1 MRPGRRARSGLV
13 LSFALA
19 SLVAF
24 VAIGLALSTLVGR
37 RLVDR
42 QVEAAEF
49 HARFVAETI
58 LRHEL
63 RPGELN
69 FLTPLGGERYG
80 ELRTFVSDR
89 VLRWPIIRLT
99 IWRSDGMVVFSED
112 PSLVGHQ
119 LPLADPL
126 KQAFRQSA
134 PVSMV
139 MGGARRHGPHPAVR
153 HLDTYVP
160 VFFDAH
166 NRGGIPVA
174 MVQLSQDYTGIESEV
189 QRLFRTV
196 TMTLVAGL
204 AFLYMSLLPIMVRV
218 SRTLSKQNTRLEEQ
232 AHERRRLLDTVLRT
246 SEEERTLLAA
256 ELHDG
261 PIQRLAGLGYR
272 LERARNRLERGNAEG
287 AAPLLTELQE
297 GLSEETRRLREMM
310 AELRPPVL
318 DQRGLH
324 SALRDHAAAFQR
336 SWGVDCTVSSALD
349 TRLDPHVETVLYRVA
364 QEALANVAKHAHAGR
379 AWVSLGARNGSIVL
393 EVGDDGIGF
402 DPLYATSNGNRDHFG
417 LTAMRERVEMAGG
430 RWEVRSTPG
439 AGTRVVAE
447 FPRERVVPR

>member
-1 MRPGRRARSGLV
+1 MRRKRRARSRLV
-13 LSFALA
+13 LPFALA

-37 RLVDR
+37 RLVER

-63 RPGELN
+63 RPRELN
-69 FLTPLGGERYG
+69 FLTPLEGERYG
-80 ELRTFVSDR
+80 ELREFVDDR

-99 IWRSDGMVVFSED
+99 IWRSDGMIVFSED
-112 PSLVGHQ
+112 PTLVGEQFQ
-119 LPLADPL
+119 LAETL
-126 KQAFRQSA
+126 KQGFRRSS
-134 PVSMV
+134 PVSTI
-139 MGGARRHGPHPAVR
+139 MGPARSPGPHPMVN

-166 NRGGIPVA
+166 DGGGIPVA
-174 MVQLSQDYTGIESEV
+174 MIQVSQDYAGIQSEV
-189 QRLFRTV
+189 GRLFRTV

-204 AFLYMSLLPIMVRV
+204 AFLYLSLFPILVRV
-218 SRTLSKQNTRLEEQ
+218 SRTLSRQNARLEEQ
-232 AHERRRLLDTVLRT
+232 ARDRRRLLDTVLRT
-246 SEEERTLLAA
+246 SEEERKLLAA

-272 LERARNRLERGNAEG
+272 LERARNRLDRGQAEG
-287 AAPLLTELQE
+287 AGAMLGELQD

-318 DQRGLH
+318 DQRGID
-324 SALRDHAAAFQR
+324 SALRDHAAAFER
-336 SWGVDCTVSSALD
+336 SWGVGCSVRASLD
-349 TRLDPHVETVLYRVA
+349 RRLDPDVETVLYRVA
-364 QEALANVAKHAHAGR
+364 QEALTNVAKHAHAEQ
-379 AWVSLGARNGSIVL
+379 AWVSLRTRNGSVVL

-402 DPLYATSNGNRDHFG
+402 DTLYATSSGGRDHFG

-430 RWEVRSTPG
+430 RWEIHSSPG
-439 AGTRVVAE
+439 QGTRVVAE
-447 FPRERVVPR
+447 FPRREVAEG

>member
-1 MRPGRRARSGLV
+1 MPPGQRARSGLV

-37 RLVDR
+37 RLIER

-63 RPGELN
+63 RPRELN
-69 FLTPLGGERYG
+69 FLTPLTGERYG
-80 ELRTFVSDR
+80 EFRGFVNDR

-99 IWRSDGMVVFSED
+99 IWRSDGMIVFSED
-112 PSLVGHQ
+112 PSLVGQ
-119 LPLADPL
+119 LANLADPL

-134 PVSMV
+134 PVSVIME
-139 MGGARRHGPHPAVR
+139 GSRRHGPHPPVK

-160 VFFDAH
+160 VFFDA
-166 NRGGIPVA
+166 NDPGGIPVA
-174 MVQLSQDYTGIESEV
+174 MVQLSQDYAGIEFEV
-189 QRLFRTV
+189 RHLFRTV

-204 AFLYMSLLPIMVRV
+204 AFLYVSLLPIMVRV
-218 SRTLSKQNTRLEEQ
+218 SRTLSKQNARLEEQ
-232 AHERRRLLDTVLRT
+232 AEERRRLLDTVLRT
-246 SEEERTLLAA
+246 SEEERKLLAA

-318 DQRGLH
+318 DQRGLD
-324 SALRDHAAAFQR
+324 SALRDHAAAFGR
-336 SWGVDCTVSSALD
+336 SWGVGCTVRSSLD
-349 TRLDPHVETVLYRVA
+349 ERLDPDIETVLYRVA
-364 QEALANVAKHAHAGR
+364 QEALANVAKHAHAGK
-379 AWVSLGARNGSIVL
+379 AWVSLAARNGSVIL

-402 DPLYATSNGNRDHFG
+402 DPLYVTTNGSRDHFG

-430 RWEVRSTPG
+430 RWEIQSRPG
-439 AGTRVVAE
+439 GGTRVVVE
-447 FPRERVVPR
+447 FPRERVMPR

>member
-1 MRPGRRARSGLV
+1 MHPDRRARSGLV

-37 RLVDR
+37 RLVER

-49 HARFVAETI
+49 HAQFVAETI

-63 RPGELN
+63 RPRELN
-69 FLTPLGGERYG
+69 FLTPVSGERYK
-80 ELRTFVSDR
+80 ELQEFVRER
-89 VLRWPIIRLT
+89 VLRWPIIQLT
-99 IWRSDGMVVFSED
+99 IWRSDGMIVFSED
-112 PSLVGHQ
+112 PSLVGDR
-119 LPLADPL
+119 LPLADSL

-134 PVSMV
+134 PVSLIME
-139 MGGARRHGPHPAVR
+139 GARRRGPHPLVK

-160 VFFDAH
+160 VFFDPDGP
-166 NRGGIPVA
+166 GGVPVA
-174 MVQLSQDYTGIESEV
+174 MVQLSQDHGGIEAEV
-189 QRLFRTV
+189 QGMFRTV
-196 TMTLVAGL
+196 IVTLVAGL
-204 AFLYMSLLPIMVRV
+204 AFLYVSLLPIIVRV
-218 SRTLSKQNTRLEEQ
+218 SRTLSRQNAQLGEQ
-232 AHERRRLLDTVLRT
+232 ANERRRLLDTVLRT
-246 SEEERTLLAA
+246 SEEERRLLAA

-287 AAPLLTELQE
+287 AAPLLAELQE

-318 DQRGLH
+318 DQRGLE

-336 SWGVDCTVSSALD
+336 SWGVGCTVRSSLD
-349 TRLDPHVETVLYRVA
+349 QRLDPDVETVLYRVA
-364 QEALANVAKHAHAGR
+364 QEALTNVAKHAHADQ
-379 AWVSLGARNGSIVL
+379 AWVSLRARNGSVIL

-402 DPLYATSNGNRDHFG
+402 DPVYASNNGSRDHLG

-430 RWEVRSTPG
+430 TWEIQSRPG
-439 AGTRVVAE
+439 DGTRVVAE
-447 FPRERVVPR
+447 FPRDRVVRR

>member
-1 MRPGRRARSGLV
+1 MRRDRRARSGLV
-13 LSFALA
+13 LPFALA

-37 RLVDR
+37 RLVER
-42 QVEAAEF
+42 QVVAAEF

-63 RPGELN
+63 RPRELN
-69 FLTPLGGERYG
+69 FLTPVMGDRYG
-80 ELRTFVSDR
+80 QLQEFVRER

-99 IWRSDGMVVFSED
+99 IWRSDGMIVFSDD
-112 PSLVGHQ
+112 PSLVGKQ
-119 LPLADPL
+119 LRLAETL
-126 KQAFRQSA
+126 KQAFRQST
-134 PVSMV
+134 PVSTIMEGV
-139 MGGARRHGPHPAVR
+139 HSHGPHPMVK

-160 VFFDAH
+160 VFFDA
-166 NRGGIPVA
+166 NEPGGIPVA
-174 MVQLSQDYTGIESEV
+174 MVQVSQDYTGIQSEV
-189 QRLFRTV
+189 RRLFRTV

-204 AFLYMSLLPIMVRV
+204 AFLYVSLLPIMVRV
-218 SRTLSKQNTRLEEQ
+218 SRTLSHQNARLEEQ
-232 AHERRRLLDTVLRT
+232 AQERRRLLDTVLRT
-246 SEEERTLLAA
+246 SEEERRLLAA

-272 LERARNRLERGNAEG
+272 LERARNRLERGNPESAT
-287 AAPLLTELQE
+287 PLLAELQE

-318 DQRGLH
+318 DQRGLD
-324 SALRDHAAAFQR
+324 SALRDHAAAFER
-336 SWGVDCTVSSALD
+336 SWGVGCVVRSSLEQ
-349 TRLDPHVETVLYRVA
+349 RLDPDVETVLYRVA

-379 AWVSLGARNGSIVL
+379 AWVSLRARNGSVIL

-402 DPLYATSNGNRDHFG
+402 DPLYATSNGSRDHFG

-430 RWEVRSTPG
+430 RWEIQSSPG
-439 AGTRVVAE
+439 DGTRVVAE
-447 FPRERVVPR
+447 FPRDRVVRQ

>member
-1 MRPGRRARSGLV
+1 MRPGRHARSGLV
-13 LSFALA
+13 ISFALA

-42 QVEAAEF
+42 QVELAEF
-49 HARFVAETI
+49 HATFVAETI

-63 RPGELN
+63 RPRELN
-69 FLTPLGGERYG
+69 FLTPLEGERYG

-112 PSLVGHQ
+112 PSLVGHL

-134 PVSMV
+134 QVSVSME
-139 MGGARRHGPHPAVR
+139 GTHRHGPHPAVK

-160 VFFDAH
+160 VFFDPH
-166 NRGGIPVA
+166 ETGGIPVA
-174 MVQLSQDYTGIESEV
+174 MVQLSQDYAGIESEV

-196 TMTLVAGL
+196 IMTLVAGL
-204 AFLYMSLLPIMVRV
+204 AFLYVSLLPIMVRV

-232 AHERRRLLDTVLRT
+232 AHERRLLLDTVLRT
-246 SEEERTLLAA
+246 SEEERKLLAA

-272 LERARNRLERGNAEG
+272 LERARNRLERGNPKG

-310 AELRPPVL
+310 TELRPPVL

-336 SWGVDCTVSSALD
+336 SWGVDCTVSAALE

-379 AWVSLGARNGSIVL
+379 AWVSLAARNGSIVL

-402 DPLYATSNGNRDHFG
+402 DPLYAASNGNRDHFG

-430 RWEVRSTPG
+430 RWEVRSSPG
-439 AGTRVVAE
+439 SGTRVMAE
-447 FPRERVVPR
+447 FPREQVVPQ